1 MTSKSLVNCFV
12 WNHQYFAKFAIKQTF
27 CGGGGGDG
35 GNCNRFTC
43 TCMYIAPSSACS
55 LPTHNMP
62 FKVILRRFDV
72 VYDVKRENTA
82 LSNIEWWKFISNP
95 PISYYN
101 GFKCFLSELRS
112 SKVRDLFG
120 ETPGTYNIYIYH
132 PTIMLTERKRK
143 LFFRVWCLH
152 GMISH
157 QKTITEMECL
167 GKNNWVTHN
176 GNLLKTNYHFKGMTC
191 TRNTVQWILK
201 KRGHSTLICKAK
213 FIVHFYAFAE
223 ASYVWFEM
231 KCDEILSVFNRHWQ

>member
-1 MTSKSLVNCFV
+1 MLVHC
-12 WNHQYFAKFAIKQTF
+12 Q
-27 CGGGGGDG
+27 
-35 GNCNRFTC
+35 
-43 TCMYIAPSSACS
+43 
-55 LPTHNMP
+55 PTICP
-62 FKVILRRFDV
+62 FKVILKEVWCCLWCQEGEYCTFQYRMM
-72 VYDVKRENTA
+72 K
-82 LSNIEWWKFISNP
+82 IHSNP

-157 QKTITEMECL
+157 QKAITEMELGCL

-176 GNLLKTNYHFKGMTC
+176 GNLLKSNYHFKGT
-191 TRNTVQWILK
+191 TYVQ
-201 KRGHSTLICKAK
+201 
-213 FIVHFYAFAE
+213 
-223 ASYVWFEM
+223 
-231 KCDEILSVFNRHWQ
+231 EIRFNEY